1 MHECFRVNGDSFL
14 VSYRESN
21 IKDTNRIFE
30 EAADY
35 VKSFDVS
42 DRDMIKYI
50 IGTIG
55 GMDSPLTPSMKGKR
69 AFDAYI
75 KGTTTEDIQ
84 KTRDEVL
91 STNVETIRSL
101 APIIDLLN
109 TDKHFCVVG
118 SSDMINN
125 SKEMF
130 DKIEPL
136 AKN

>member
-1 MHECFRVNGDSFL
+1 
-14 VSYRESN
+14 
-21 IKDTNRIFE
+21 
-30 EAADY
+30 
-35 VKSFDVS
+35 
-42 DRDMIKYI
+42 
-50 IGTIG
+50 
-55 GMDSPLTPSMKGKR
+55 MKGKR

-75 KGTTTEDIQ
+75 KGTTTADIQ

>member
-1 MHECFRVNGDSFL
+1 
-14 VSYRESN
+14 
-21 IKDTNRIFE
+21 
-30 EAADY
+30 
-35 VKSFDVS
+35 
-42 DRDMIKYI
+42 MIR
-50 IGTIG
+50 
-55 GMDSPLTPSMKGKR
+55 GM
-69 AFDAYI
+69 
-75 KGTTTEDIQ
+75 
-84 KTRDEVL
+84 
-91 STNVETIRSL
+91 

>member
-1 MHECFRVNGDSFL
+1 MSDFRVNGDSFL
-14 VSYRESN
+14 VSYRDPN

-55 GMDSPLTPSMKGKR
+55 GMDSPLTPSMKCKR

-109 TDKHFCVVG
+109 TDKHFCVVV